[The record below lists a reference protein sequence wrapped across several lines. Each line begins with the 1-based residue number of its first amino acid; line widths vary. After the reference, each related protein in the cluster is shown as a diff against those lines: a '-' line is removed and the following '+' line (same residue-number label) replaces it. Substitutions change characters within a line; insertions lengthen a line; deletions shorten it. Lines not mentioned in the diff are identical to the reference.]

1 MGRKRTRVYKTKA
14 SDFLASKPQ
23 WRQSEQLN
31 QLLYRNIMAD
41 MINICI
47 SRFRWHNLPKSC
59 DARFLELTLLLDGC
73 ATIAKPNKINAL
85 FSTQMVQQ
93 GQLNVYHNPHAWRS
107 YGINGWNFPVNHK
120 NGVVIWD
127 NQNRTPTIDIIRYYA
142 SEITDI
148 YMTKRMN
155 RFHQKLPYILNVPQE
170 QELDAQ
176 NIINQIS
183 SGELAILT
191 TNGLENI
198 GAKTEILQTGV
209 QYLGDKL
216 QDEIQATWNMFYQ
229 QIGIN
234 NLPFKAERQTAD
246 EIQDYS
252 EPTELRKLAYLTP
265 RREACDRLNR
275 RFSQLLPYG
284 AVSVTWNHDIGTE
297 NYQYT
302 HSIPAMMKGN
312 ENDDVI

>member
-1 MGRKRTRVYKTKA
+1 MGRKRTRAVKPRA
-14 SDFLASKPQ
+14 SDFIGGRPQ
-23 WRQSEQLN
+23 WRQSEALN
-31 QLLYRNIMAD
+31 QLLYRNIEAD
-41 MINICI
+41 MINICL
-47 SRFRWHNLPKSC
+47 SRFKWHNLPKSC
-59 DARFLELTLLLDGC
+59 DARFLEYTLLFDGC
-73 ATIAKPNKINAL
+73 ATIACPRKISAL

-93 GQLNVYHNPHAWRS
+93 GPLNIYYNPRAWQS
-107 YGINGWNFPVNHK
+107 YGINGWNFSVNHK
-120 NGVVIWD
+120 NGVVIYD

-142 SEITDI
+142 SELTDI

-176 NIINQIS
+176 NLISQIS

-198 GAKTEILQTGV
+198 GAKTEVLQTNV

-216 QDEIQATWNMFYQ
+216 QEDIQATWNQFYQ
-229 QIGIN
+229 QIGVN

-252 EPTELRKLAYLTP
+252 EPTELRKLAYLEP
-265 RREACDRLNR
+265 RRAACDMLNR
-275 RFSQLLPYG
+275 RFSNLLPYG
-284 AVSVTWNHDIGTE
+284 AVSVTWNHDNFTT
-297 NYQYT
+297 NYDYT
-302 HSIPAMMKGN
+302 HSLPDIMEAEK
-312 ENDDVI
+312 